1 MFQLALIQTRS
12 VITHLKELFPEIDYE
27 LITMTTMGDNI
38 LDTALSKIGEK
49 SLFTKELEKA
59 LLDNTVDF
67 VVHSLKDLPT
77 VLPEG
82 MVIGAICKRDD
93 PRDALVLHPCLADN
107 NFTLATLPKDSVIGT
122 SSLRR
127 AAQLK
132 RNFPSLK
139 LKDIR
144 GNLNTRLRKLDTSN
158 DYDGL
163 ILAVA
168 GIERMGWQDR
178 ISHVLD
184 PDSECMYAVSQGAM
198 AVECRAS
205 DPEIL
210 ELLSHLHDYDT
221 LLGIIAERAFLRE
234 LEGGCSVPVAVR
246 SEVENDQL
254 LLKGGVYSIDG
265 TKAVVDSITT
275 KLPAEW
281 EPTAKKSTNGTK
293 QFSCVIAENFCQESL
308 QKAENLGV
316 TLAKKMVKS
325 GAGDILWAAKRETE
339 AEILKAKALKE
350 AAKETARTSNG
361 TTQVATA

>member
-1 MFQLALIQTRS
+1 MTEPKKVIKVGSRKSELALIQTRS
-12 VITHLKELFPEIDYE
+12 VIAHLKSLFPDIDYE

-93 PRDALVLHPCLADN
+93 PRDALVLHPCLAN
-107 NFTLATLPKDSVIGT
+107 NNHTLATLPKNSVIGT

-132 RNFPSLK
+132 RNFPSLRF
-139 LKDIR
+139 KDIR
-144 GNLNTRLRKLDTSN
+144 GNLNTRLRKLDKSN

-168 GIERMGWQDR
+168 GMERMGWQDR
-178 ISHVLD
+178 ISQ
-184 PDSECMYAVSQGAM
+184 VSQGAM
-198 AVECRAS
+198 AVECRGS

-234 LEGGCSVPVAVR
+234 LEGGCSVPVACR
-246 SEVENDQL
+246 SEVDNDQL

-265 TKAVVDSITT
+265 TKAVVDTMTT

-281 EPTAKKSTNGTK
+281 EPSTKKSTKRTK
-293 QFSCVIAENFCQESL
+293 QFSCVVAENFCQEAL
-308 QKAENLGV
+308 QKAEDLGV
-316 TLAKKMVKS
+316 KLAKTMVTS
-325 GAGDILWAAKRETE
+325 GSRGDSMGSQEGDG
-339 AEILKAKALKE
+339 
-350 AAKETARTSNG
+350 S
-361 TTQVATA
+361 